1 MSTEAGMD
9 AGLVLFLAF
18 QRRKTQ
24 ICRKGKLLNNERVE
38 SVVDMCNW
46 QPQESNLNRVIP

>member
-9 AGLVLFLAF
+9 AGLVLFLTF